1 MSKKKILFFCTFFML
16 IGCGYSPLYK
26 NLSNIDF
33 KNNLKNISGDRDLN
47 NFVKSNISQYMNKE
61 SAKIFEININSKYEK
76 ITVSRSVTGT
86 ATNYELRGTISF
98 DVSSEDINRKIV
110 LKESVTIKKMENIFD
125 EENYEKNVKQ
135 NFANSITRR
144 LFLMLTQI
152 K

>member
-1 MSKKKILFFCTFFML
+1 MSKKKILFFCIFFML

-26 NLSNIDF
+26 NLSDIDF
-33 KNNLKNISGDRDLN
+33 KINLKNISGDRDLN
-47 NFVKSNISQYMNKE
+47 NFVKSNINQYVNKK

-76 ITVSRSVTGT
+76 ITVSKNVTGT

-98 DVSSEDINRKIV
+98 DVSSEDISRKIV

-125 EENYEKNVKQ
+125 EESYEKNVKQ

>member
-1 MSKKKILFFCTFFML
+1 ML

-26 NLSNIDF
+26 NLSDIDF
-33 KNNLKNISGDRDLN
+33 KINLKNISGDRDLN
-47 NFVKSNISQYMNKE
+47 NFVKSNINQYVNKK

-76 ITVSRSVTGT
+76 ITVSKNVTGT

-98 DVSSEDINRKIV
+98 DVSSEDISRKIV
-110 LKESVTIKKMENIFD
+110 LKESVMIKKMENIFD

>member
-1 MSKKKILFFCTFFML
+1 ML

-26 NLSNIDF
+26 NLSDIDF
-33 KNNLKNISGDRDLN
+33 KINLKNISGDRDLN
-47 NFVKSNISQYMNKE
+47 NFVKSNINQYVNKK

-76 ITVSRSVTGT
+76 ITVSKNVTGT

-98 DVSSEDINRKIV
+98 DVSSEDISRKIV

-125 EENYEKNVKQ
+125 EESYEKNVKQ